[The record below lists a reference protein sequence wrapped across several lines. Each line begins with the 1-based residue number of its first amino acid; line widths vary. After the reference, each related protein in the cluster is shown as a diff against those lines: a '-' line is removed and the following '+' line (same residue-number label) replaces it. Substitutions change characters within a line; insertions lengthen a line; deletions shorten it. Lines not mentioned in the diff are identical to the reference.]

1 MTYGLSKF
9 CSALGLSSPIVK
21 TQFIEHVK
29 YLEEEAFELRDENF
43 KITATQAGNL
53 TIKENNL
60 DLLVENIDIPTSFD
74 GAWCLHRSNANRG
87 VVIAIAEKTAQVKLM
102 FLMLLLCKTCV
113 QCT

>member
-1 MTYGLSKF
+1 MTYGLLKF

-21 TQFIEHVK
+21 TQFVEHVK
-29 YLEEEAFELRDENF
+29 HLEEEAFELRDENF

-74 GAWCLHRSNANRG
+74 GAWCLHRWNANRG
-87 VVIAIAEKTAQVKLM
+87 VVIAIAEKTAQVIDV
-102 FLMLLLCKTCV
+102 FDV
-113 QCT
+113 VIV